1 MRERCEA
8 EVIGLHRFLEEW
20 FTGAL
25 PATAEAIDCIRGVMA
40 EGFAIISPR
49 GVVTGREEMIAELER
64 AHGAFAGAD
73 QGFRIWVA
81 DVHLRHDLG
90 DTALVTYAEYQELSG
105 ETTGR
110 RASALL
116 RRKDGTPNGVE
127 WLHLHETWLPDL
139 APKD

>member
-25 PATAEAIDCIRGVMA
+25 PRTEEAMDRIKSVIA

-49 GVVTGREEMIAELER
+49 GVATGREEMMAELER
-64 AHGAFAGAD
+64 AHGGLAGAD
-73 QGFRIWVA
+73 KGFRIWV
-81 DVHLRHDLG
+81 DDIHFRHDLG
-90 DTALVTYAEYQELSG
+90 DTALVTYAEHQELAG

-110 RASALL
+110 RASALF
-116 RRKDGTPNGVE
+116 RRKIEAPNGVE
-127 WLHLHETWLPDL
+127 WVHLHETWLPSL
-139 APKD
+139 APKA